1 MREVAAMPAGEG
13 RVLAW
18 RQLNHAIGARNCAAI
33 DGCDAFMAVLDGV
46 DVDSGTEAE
55 SGYAF
60 ARGKRVFG
68 YRGDFRL
75 SSDNEGAAVN
85 VQVEYFILSSGG
97 VIVSSVEA
105 LTAMAGAHA
114 ALPA

>member
-1 MREVAAMPAGEG
+1 M
-13 RVLAW
+13 LAW